1 MNSDGVPGE
10 LVEKF
15 LFVCLFVLA
24 IKSLE
29 ICLLETIS
37 FCHLGVRLDVQ
48 NDR

>member
-1 MNSDGVPGE
+1 MNSEGVPGE
-10 LVEKF
+10 LIEKF
-15 LFVCLFVLA
+15 LFVLA